1 MKSIDSSLRE
11 MPDIANDVSPSV
23 AGKLEWVGMNDIEM
37 PVRLE
42 DDQGNLIQ
50 STARVTAY
58 VNLMDPD
65 VRGIHMSRL
74 YLHLDQAFQDRPLT
88 PATLRQMLRAFLD
101 SHEGLSDR
109 ALVRVDFDYVIRRK
123 ALKSDNVGWRRYP
136 VSMIGIL
143 EGQEFSLE
151 MGLEILYSSTCPCS
165 AALARQL
172 IQEQFKKDFESS
184 SEIDFEKVHEW
195 LGTEEGILAT
205 PHSQRSAA
213 ELRVRLTPT
222 FQMFPII
229 ELIDEV
235 ENSLKTPVQ
244 ATVKREDE
252 QAFAL
257 LNGRNLMFCED
268 AGRRIQI
275 ALNDDERILDFWAR
289 CTHYESL
296 HPHNAVSVITKG
308 IKGGYVAGAGAPVR
322 LDQSESQGFDSPI
335 GPSNGCGLTRRSSQ
349 FIRQSRCGPLA
360 RPVEPTRPIRS
371 PCLTNVPASTSIL
384 LMCRKL
390 DESPW
395 P

>member
-1 MKSIDSSLRE
+1 MKSFENALHE
-11 MPDIANDVSPSV
+11 MPDIANEVRPSV
-23 AGKLEWVGMNDIEM
+23 SGKLEWVGMNDIEM
-37 PVRLE
+37 PVRIE

-58 VNLMDPD
+58 VNLIDPD

-88 PATLRQMLRAFLD
+88 PCALRTMLRSFLD

-109 ALVRVDFDYVIRRK
+109 ALVRIDFDYVIRRK
-123 ALKSDNVGWRRYP
+123 ALESDNVGWRRYP

-143 EGQEFSLE
+143 EGQEFNLE

-172 IQEQFKKDFESS
+172 IQEQFKKDFDSTTELS
-184 SEIDFEKVHEW
+184 IEKVHEW

-268 AGRRIQI
+268 AGRRIQT
-275 ALNDDERILDFWAR
+275 ALNADDRILDFWAR

-322 LDQSESQGFDSPI
+322 LDQS
-335 GPSNGCGLTRRSSQ
+335 
-349 FIRQSRCGPLA
+349 
-360 RPVEPTRPIRS
+360 
-371 PCLTNVPASTSIL
+371 TS
-384 LMCRKL
+384 
-390 DESPW
+390 
-395 P
+395 

>member
-1 MKSIDSSLRE
+1 MKPFENVLRE
-11 MPDIANDVSPSV
+11 MPDIANEERPSV
-23 AGKLEWVGMNDIEM
+23 SGKLEWVGMNDIEL
-37 PVRLE
+37 PVRIE

-88 PATLRQMLRAFLD
+88 PAALRQMLRSFLD

-123 ALKSDNVGWRRYP
+123 ALISDNVGWRRYP

-184 SEIDFEKVHEW
+184 TEVDFEKVHQW

-268 AGRRIQI
+268 AGRRIQT
-275 ALNDDERILDFWAR
+275 ALNDDDRILDFWAR

-322 LDQSESQGFDSPI
+322 LDQSES
-335 GPSNGCGLTRRSSQ
+335 
-349 FIRQSRCGPLA
+349 
-360 RPVEPTRPIRS
+360 
-371 PCLTNVPASTSIL
+371 
-384 LMCRKL
+384 
-390 DESPW
+390 
-395 P
+395 

>member
-1 MKSIDSSLRE
+1 MKPLDTVLRD
-11 MPDIANDVSPSV
+11 MPDIANEARPSV
-23 AGKLEWVGMNDIEM
+23 AGKLEWVGMNDIEL
-37 PVRLE
+37 PVRIK

-58 VNLMDPD
+58 VNLVDPQ

-88 PATLRQMLRAFLD
+88 PGTLRQMLRAFLD

-123 ALKSDNVGWRRYP
+123 ALESDNVGWRRYP

-143 EGQEFSLE
+143 EGQEFNLE
-151 MGLEILYSSTCPCS
+151 MGLEVLYSSTCPCS

-172 IQEQFKKDFESS
+172 IQNQFEADFGSGP
-184 SEIDFEKVHEW
+184 IDYQAVYEW

-213 ELRVRLTPT
+213 EIRVRLTPT
-222 FQMFPII
+222 FEMFPII
-229 ELIDEV
+229 DLIDEV

-268 AGRRIQI
+268 AGRRIQT
-275 ALNDDERILDFWAR
+275 ALNSDERILDFWAR

-296 HPHNAVSVITKG
+296 HPHNAVSVVTKG
-308 IKGGYVAGAGAPVR
+308 VKGGYVAGAGAPVR
-322 LDQSESQGFDSPI
+322 LDQEHTVS
-335 GPSNGCGLTRRSSQ
+335 
-349 FIRQSRCGPLA
+349 
-360 RPVEPTRPIRS
+360 
-371 PCLTNVPASTSIL
+371 
-384 LMCRKL
+384 
-390 DESPW
+390 
-395 P
+395 

>member
-1 MKSIDSSLRE
+1 MKSFDNVLRE
-11 MPDIANDVSPSV
+11 MPDIANEDLASV
-23 AGKLEWVGMNDIEM
+23 AGKLEWVGMNDIEL
-37 PVRLE
+37 PVRIE

-58 VNLMDPD
+58 VNLKDPD

-74 YLHLDQAFQDRPLT
+74 YLHLDQAFGERPLT
-88 PATLRQMLRAFLD
+88 PATLRQLLRSFLD

-123 ALKSDNVGWRRYP
+123 ALVSDNVGWRRYP

-143 EGQEFSLE
+143 EGQEFALE
-151 MGLEILYSSTCPCS
+151 MGLEVLYSSTCPCS

-172 IQEQFKKDFESS
+172 IQDQFKKDFS
-184 SEIDFEKVHEW
+184 SESTVDFEKVHQW

-213 ELRVRLTPT
+213 ELRMRLTPT

-252 QAFAL
+252 QAFAE
-257 LNGRNLMFCED
+257 LNAANPIFVED
-268 AGRRIQI
+268 AARLFCQQLQADVRVGDFRVI
-275 ALNDDERILDFWAR
+275 AS
-289 CTHYESL
+289 HQESL
-296 HPHNAVSVITKG
+296 HSHDAVSILVEGDTF
-308 IKGGYVAGAGAPVR
+308 A
-322 LDQSESQGFDSPI
+322 SES
-335 GPSNGCGLTRRSSQ
+335 
-349 FIRQSRCGPLA
+349 
-360 RPVEPTRPIRS
+360 
-371 PCLTNVPASTSIL
+371 
-384 LMCRKL
+384 L
-390 DESPW
+390 DPKMFNTLFHVG
-395 P
+395 

>member
-1 MKSIDSSLRE
+1 MKPVDSILRE
-11 MPDIANDVSPSV
+11 MPDIANDVSPAV

-195 LGTEEGILAT
+195 LGTEDGILAT

-322 LDQSESQGFDSPI
+322 LDQSES
-335 GPSNGCGLTRRSSQ
+335 
-349 FIRQSRCGPLA
+349 
-360 RPVEPTRPIRS
+360 
-371 PCLTNVPASTSIL
+371 
-384 LMCRKL
+384 
-390 DESPW
+390 
-395 P
+395 

>member
-1 MKSIDSSLRE
+1 MKSFENVLRE
-11 MPDIANDVSPSV
+11 MPDIANEEFASV
-23 AGKLEWVGMNDIEM
+23 AGKLEWVGMNDIEL
-37 PVRLE
+37 PVRIE

-58 VNLMDPD
+58 VNLKDPD

-74 YLHLDQAFQDRPLT
+74 YLHLDQAFDDRPLT
-88 PATLRQMLRAFLD
+88 PATLRQLLRSFLD

-123 ALKSDNVGWRRYP
+123 ALVSDNVGWRRYP

-143 EGQEFSLE
+143 EGQEFALE
-151 MGLEILYSSTCPCS
+151 MGLEVLYSSTCPCS

-172 IQEQFKKDFESS
+172 IQDQFRKDFESAGK
-184 SEIDFEKVHEW
+184 IDFEQVHKW

-213 ELRVRLTPT
+213 ELRMRLTPT

-268 AGRRIQI
+268 AGRRIQT
-275 ALNDDERILDFWAR
+275 ALNKDERILDFWAR
-289 CTHYESL
+289 CTHYE
-296 HPHNAVSVITKG
+296 ITTPRRG
-308 IKGGYVAGAGAPVR
+308 FRWTSRGTTVAICP
-322 LDQSESQGFDSPI
+322 P
-335 GPSNGCGLTRRSSQ
+335 RR
-349 FIRQSRCGPLA
+349 A
-360 RPVEPTRPIRS
+360 
-371 PCLTNVPASTSIL
+371 
-384 LMCRKL
+384 
-390 DESPW
+390 
-395 P
+395 

>member
-1 MKSIDSSLRE
+1 MKSFENVLRE
-11 MPDIANDVSPSV
+11 MPDIANEEFAAV

-37 PVRLE
+37 PVRIE
-42 DDQGNLIQ
+42 DDRGNLIQ
-50 STARVTAY
+50 STAEVTAY

-74 YLHLDQAFQDRPLT
+74 YLHLDQAFDDRPLT
-88 PATLRQMLRAFLD
+88 PSTLRQILRSFLD

-123 ALKSDNVGWRRYP
+123 ALESDNVGWRRYP

-172 IQEQFKKDFESS
+172 IQDQFKKDFDASRPL
-184 SEIDFEKVHEW
+184 DFKQVHEW

-213 ELRVRLTPT
+213 ELRMRLTPT

-268 AGRRIQI
+268 AGRRIQT
-275 ALNDDERILDFWAR
+275 ALNSDDRILDFWAR

-308 IKGGYVAGAGAPVR
+308 VKGGYVAGAGAPVR
-322 LDQSESQGFDSPI
+322 LDHS
-335 GPSNGCGLTRRSSQ
+335 
-349 FIRQSRCGPLA
+349 
-360 RPVEPTRPIRS
+360 
-371 PCLTNVPASTSIL
+371 AS
-384 LMCRKL
+384 
-390 DESPW
+390 
-395 P
+395 

>member
-1 MKSIDSSLRE
+1 MKSFENVLRQ
-11 MPDIANDVSPSV
+11 MPDIANEELASV
-23 AGKLEWVGMNDIEM
+23 AGKLEWVGMNDIEL
-37 PVRLE
+37 PVRIE
-42 DDQGNLIQ
+42 DDKGNLIQ

-58 VNLMDPD
+58 VNLEDPD

-74 YLHLDQAFQDRPLT
+74 YLHLDQAFGERPLT
-88 PATLRQMLRAFLD
+88 PSTLRQLLRSFLD

-109 ALVRVDFDYVIRRK
+109 ALVRVDFDYVIRRR
-123 ALKSDNVGWRRYP
+123 ALVSDNVGWRRYP

-143 EGQEFSLE
+143 EGNEFALE
-151 MGLEILYSSTCPCS
+151 MGLEVLYSSTCPCS

-172 IQEQFKKDFESS
+172 IQDQFKKDFDPQEK
-184 SEIDFEKVHEW
+184 IDFEQIHDW

-213 ELRVRLTPT
+213 ELRMRLTPT

-235 ENSLKTPVQ
+235 ESALKTPVQ

-268 AGRRIQI
+268 AGRRIQT
-275 ALNDDERILDFWAR
+275 ALNRDERILDFWAR

-308 IKGGYVAGAGAPVR
+308 VKGGYVAGAGAPVR
-322 LDQSESQGFDSPI
+322 LGH
-335 GPSNGCGLTRRSSQ
+335 SS
-349 FIRQSRCGPLA
+349 G
-360 RPVEPTRPIRS
+360 
-371 PCLTNVPASTSIL
+371 
-384 LMCRKL
+384 
-390 DESPW
+390 
-395 P
+395 

>member
-1 MKSIDSSLRE
+1 MKPVDNVLRE
-11 MPDIANDVSPSV
+11 MPDIANEVRPSV
-23 AGKLEWVGMNDIEM
+23 GGKLEWVGMNDIEL
-37 PVRLE
+37 PVRIE
-42 DDQGNLIQ
+42 DDQGNMIQ

-58 VNLMDPD
+58 VNLTDPD

-74 YLHLDQAFQDRPLT
+74 YLHLDQAFQERPLT
-88 PATLRQMLRAFLD
+88 PCALRQLLRSFLD

-123 ALKSDNVGWRRYP
+123 ALISDNVGWRRYP

-172 IQEQFKKDFESS
+172 IQQQFEKDFGENGSV
-184 SEIDFEKVHEW
+184 DLKKVHEW

-213 ELRVRLTPT
+213 ELRVKLAPT

-229 ELIDEV
+229 ELINEV

-268 AGRRIQI
+268 AGRRIQT
-275 ALNDDERILDFWAR
+275 ALNDDERVLDFWAR
-289 CTHYESL
+289 CTHFESL

-322 LDQSESQGFDSPI
+322 LDQSES
-335 GPSNGCGLTRRSSQ
+335 
-349 FIRQSRCGPLA
+349 
-360 RPVEPTRPIRS
+360 
-371 PCLTNVPASTSIL
+371 
-384 LMCRKL
+384 
-390 DESPW
+390 
-395 P
+395 